1 MNEISKFESVLKPQK
16 SKAIEFDGIKD
27 LFNQIYSSDEQ
38 KKIKSFIR
46 DLLKILDVHDFENT
60 KFIYSDNKFDCWLGE
75 SCLFSINQD
84 GLHLVI
90 ESIPLN
96 KEFKDNL
103 SRILSGT
110 KQKSNLLDTVFGSSN
125 IFKIYC
131 HPKYIDDLSS
141 EILKG
146 FSYLVDEQM
155 DIQFQPIEDEHDIDF
170 LKFFALEFLLIQENN
185 EREPYSDEDLLMGEN
200 SNLEYKP
207 NIFQQRRNTSNESEN
222 EILRTVNGFMNSNG
236 GTLIV
241 GLHDSKKD
249 EYGLNIVREDF
260 LNEYYEKDFDKYLLR
275 IRSLFE
281 SAFDLV
287 SMELITIDRIN
298 MGPGLIFSNGKEIFS
313 EDNRFILRIDIEQS
327 NKPVFVNLKR
337 EECKQHECPNCD
349 QTLIGKKQHFIQ
361 NVSAFFVRSPSSST
375 EQYSFDKVI
384 EHISK
389 RNPKYFNFIA
399 NNYSENEQ

>member
-1 MNEISKFESVLKPQK
+1 M
-16 SKAIEFDGIKD
+16 
-27 LFNQIYSSDEQ
+27 Y
-38 KKIKSFIR
+38 
-46 DLLKILDVHDFENT
+46 
-60 KFIYSDNKFDCWLGE
+60 
-75 SCLFSINQD
+75 
-84 GLHLVI
+84 
-90 ESIPLN
+90 
-96 KEFKDNL
+96 
-103 SRILSGT
+103 
-110 KQKSNLLDTVFGSSN
+110 GSSN
-125 IFKIYC
+125 IFEIYC
-131 HPKYIDDLSS
+131 NPKYIDDLSN

-146 FSYLVDEQM
+146 FSYLVDEQI
-155 DIQFQPIEDEHDIDF
+155 DIQFQPIEDVHDVDF
-170 LKFFALEFLLIQENN
+170 LKYFGLEFLLIQENN
-185 EREPYSDEDLLMGEN
+185 EKEPFSDEDLLKGEN

-249 EYGLNIVREDF
+249 EYGINIVREDF
-260 LNEYYEKDFDKYLLR
+260 LDEYYEKDFDKYLLR

-287 SMELITIDRIN
+287 SMELITISRIK
-298 MGPGLIFSNGKEIFS
+298 MGPGLIFSNGKEIFF
-313 EDNRFILRIDIEQS
+313 DGDRFVLRVDIEQS

-361 NVSAFFVRSPSSST
+361 NMSAFFVRSPSSST